1 MERGIKINTH
11 PGELIYED
19 IIKENNLTVSKVATM
34 LNVTRATLSNVLNG
48 KAGISSNMALRL
60 EKVFGGNALFWVRM
74 QAAYDLREAKNNFEK
89 NMVSLKP
96 FKFLNAQYIHQ

>member
-11 PGELIYED
+11 PGELIYEE
-19 IIKENNLTVSKVATM
+19 IIRENNLTVSKAASL

-60 EKVFGGNALFWVRM
+60 EKVFGGTALFWVRM
-74 QAAYDLREAKNNFEK
+74 QVAYDLREAKIKFDKSNAHL
-89 NMVSLKP
+89 SP
-96 FKFLNAQYIHQ
+96 FIFVKTNYASH